1 MQPAETS
8 LSQKKIFSFW
18 IPLAATWLMMA
29 VEGPFLAAII
39 ARLPEPKFNLA
50 AFGVSFSFA
59 LLIEAPIIM
68 IMSASTVLVDDG
80 QAFLKLRRF
89 TNSLNI
95 GITVI
100 MIIGLTPPIFFIIA
114 EEWIGLPRDIAR
126 LTHLTSILFIPWPG
140 SIGVR
145 RFYQGILIRNN
156 QTRKVAHGTVIRI
169 LSMALTALLLYFFF
183 NLEGAYIGAIAAS
196 TGVFCEAVACRMMS
210 KKIVNHLLEKK
221 FLDRGRKKPLTFP
234 FITRFYFPLALT
246 SILALGVHPMVTF
259 FLGKS
264 RFPIESLAVLPVV
277 NSLIFIFRSLGL
289 SFQEV
294 VITLIGKNK
303 EHYQDLKKFAFRL
316 SVAVVGILG
325 LIAFTPLVKIWFGSI
340 SGLSFELSR
349 FAYLPTQI
357 LFILPGLTVWIS
369 FQRGILVNTK
379 MTTPIIWATALE
391 VSFIVLVL
399 MVTIFQMKFIGV
411 VAAAYAYIIGRLAAN
426 FFLLPFSTSGSGLTH
441 AVN

>member
-1 MQPAETS
+1 MQPAEIQ

-29 VEGPFLAAII
+29 MEGPFLAAII

-50 AFGVSFSFA
+50 AFGISFSFA

-68 IMSASTVLVDDG
+68 IMSASTVLVVDR

-95 GITVI
+95 GITMI
-100 MIIGLTPPIFFIIA
+100 MIIGLIPPIFYIIA
-114 EEWIGLPRDIAR
+114 EEWIGLPRNIAR
-126 LTHLTSILFIPWPG
+126 LTHLTSILFVPWPG

-169 LSMALTALLLYFFF
+169 FSMAFTALLLYFFF

-210 KKIVNHLLEKK
+210 KKIVNHLLEEK
-221 FLDRGRKKPLTFP
+221 FLDRSRKKPLTFS
-234 FITRFYFPLALT
+234 FITRFYLPLALT

-277 NSLIFIFRSLGL
+277 NSLIFVFRSLGL

-316 SVAVVGILG
+316 SVAVVAILG
-325 LIAFTPLVKIWFGSI
+325 LIAFTPLVKIWFGSV

-349 FAYLPTQI
+349 LAYLPTRI
-357 LFILPGLTVWIS
+357 LFVLPGLTVWIS

-399 MVTIFQMKFIGV
+399 LVTIFQMKFIGV

-426 FFLLPFSTSGSGLTH
+426 FFLLPFQH
-441 AVN
+441 RAVV

>member
-1 MQPAETS
+1 MQPAETQ

-29 VEGPFLAAII
+29 MEGPFLAAII

-50 AFGVSFSFA
+50 AFGISFSFA

-68 IMSASTVLVDDG
+68 IMSASTVLVVDR

-95 GITVI
+95 GITMI
-100 MIIGLTPPIFFIIA
+100 MIIGLIPPIFYIIA
-114 EEWIGLPRDIAR
+114 EEWIGLPRNIAR
-126 LTHLTSILFIPWPG
+126 LTHLTSILFVPWPG

-169 LSMALTALLLYFFF
+169 FSMAFTALLLYFFF

-210 KKIVNHLLEKK
+210 KKIVNHLLEEK
-221 FLDRGRKKPLTFP
+221 FLDRSRKKPLTFS
-234 FITRFYFPLALT
+234 FITRFYLPLALT

-277 NSLIFIFRSLGL
+277 NSLIFVFRSLGL

-316 SVAVVGILG
+316 SVAVVAILG
-325 LIAFTPLVKIWFGSI
+325 LIAFTPLVKIWFGSV

-349 FAYLPTQI
+349 LAYLPTRI
-357 LFILPGLTVWIS
+357 LFVLPGLTVWIS

-399 MVTIFQMKFIGV
+399 LVTIFQMKFIGV

-426 FFLLPFSTSGSGLTH
+426 FFLLPFQH
-441 AVN
+441 RAVV

>member
-1 MQPAETS
+1 MPAPDFR

-39 ARLPEPKFNLA
+39 ARLPQPKFNLA
-50 AFGVSFSFA
+50 AFGVAFAFA

-68 IMSASTVLVDDG
+68 IMSASTALVDNR

-89 TNSLNI
+89 TNSLNF

-100 MIIGLTPPIFFIIA
+100 MIIGLIPPIFYVIT
-114 EEWIGLPRDIAR
+114 EDWIGLPRHLAR
-126 LTHLTSILFIPWPG
+126 ITHLTTLLFILWPG

-145 RFYQGILIRNN
+145 RFYQGILIKNN

-169 LSMALTALLLYFFF
+169 SSMSLTALILYFFF
-183 NLEGAYIGAIAAS
+183 DLGGAYIGAIAAS
-196 TGVFCEAVACRMMS
+196 TGVLCEAVACRIMS
-210 KKIVNHLLEKK
+210 RKIVNCLIEEKIVTPA
-221 FLDRGRKKPLTFP
+221 KPLTYR
-234 FITRFYFPLALT
+234 FIIKFYLPLALT
-246 SILALGVHPMVTF
+246 SVLALGVHPMVTF

-277 NSLIFIFRSLGL
+277 NSLVFLFRSLGL

-294 VITLIGKNK
+294 VITLIGKHK
-303 EHYQDLKKFAFRL
+303 EHYKELRNFALLL
-316 SVAVVGILG
+316 SLGVIGILG
-325 LIAFTPLVKIWFGSI
+325 FIAFSPLLKIWFGPV
-340 SGLSFELSR
+340 SGLSNELSR
-349 FAYLPTQI
+349 FAYLPTQL

-379 MTTPIIWATALE
+379 TTAPIIRATALE
-391 VSFIVLVL
+391 VLFIILTL
-399 MVTIFQMKFIGV
+399 ILTIYQLNFIGV
-411 VAAAYAYIIGRLAAN
+411 VAAASAYIIGRLVAN
-426 FFLLPFSTSGSGLTH
+426 FYLLPYQRLK
-441 AVN
+441 VV

>member
-1 MQPAETS
+1 MKSAETQ
-8 LSQKKIFSFW
+8 LSQKKIFFFW

-50 AFGVSFSFA
+50 AFGISFSFA

-68 IMSASTVLVDDG
+68 IMSASTVLVENR

-89 TNSLNI
+89 TNFLNI

-100 MIIGLTPPIFFIIA
+100 MIIGLTPPIFYIIA

-126 LTHLTSILFIPWPG
+126 LTHLTSILFVPWPG

-169 LSMALTALLLYFFF
+169 SSMAFTALLLYFFF

-210 KKIVNHLLEKK
+210 KKIVNHLLEEK
-221 FLDRGRKKPLTFP
+221 FPDRSRKNPLTFS
-234 FITRFYFPLALT
+234 FITRFYLPLAMT
-246 SILALGVHPMVTF
+246 SILALGVHPMVIF

-277 NSLIFIFRSLGL
+277 NSLIFVFRSLGL

-294 VITLIGKNK
+294 VITLIGKKK

-316 SVAVVGILG
+316 SVAVVAILG

-349 FAYLPTQI
+349 FAYLPTRI
-357 LFILPGLTVWIS
+357 LFVLPGLTVWIS

-391 VSFIVLVL
+391 VSLIVLAL
-399 MVTIFQMKFIGV
+399 LVTIFQMKFIGV

-426 FFLLPFSTSGSGLTH
+426 FFLLPFQRR
-441 AVN
+441 AVV

>member
-1 MQPAETS
+1 
-8 LSQKKIFSFW
+8 
-18 IPLAATWLMMA
+18 LAATWLMMA
-29 VEGPFLAAII
+29 MEGPFLAAII

-50 AFGVSFSFA
+50 AFGISFSFA

-68 IMSASTVLVDDG
+68 IMSASTVLVVDR

-95 GITVI
+95 GITMI
-100 MIIGLTPPIFFIIA
+100 MIIGLIPPIFYIIA
-114 EEWIGLPRDIAR
+114 EEWIGLPRNIAR
-126 LTHLTSILFIPWPG
+126 LTHLTSILFVPWPG

-156 QTRKVAHGTVIRI
+156 QIRKVAHGTVIRI
-169 LSMALTALLLYFFF
+169 FSMAFTALLLYFFF

-210 KKIVNHLLEKK
+210 KKIVNHLLEEK
-221 FLDRGRKKPLTFP
+221 FLDRSRKKPLTFS
-234 FITRFYFPLALT
+234 FITRFYLPLALT

-277 NSLIFIFRSLGL
+277 NSLIFVFRSLGL

-316 SVAVVGILG
+316 SVAVVAILG
-325 LIAFTPLVKIWFGSI
+325 LIAFTPLVKIWFGSV

-349 FAYLPTQI
+349 LAYLPTRI
-357 LFILPGLTVWIS
+357 LFVLPGLTVWIS

-399 MVTIFQMKFIGV
+399 LVTIFQMRFIGV

-426 FFLLPFSTSGSGLTH
+426 FFLLPFQH
-441 AVN
+441 RAVV